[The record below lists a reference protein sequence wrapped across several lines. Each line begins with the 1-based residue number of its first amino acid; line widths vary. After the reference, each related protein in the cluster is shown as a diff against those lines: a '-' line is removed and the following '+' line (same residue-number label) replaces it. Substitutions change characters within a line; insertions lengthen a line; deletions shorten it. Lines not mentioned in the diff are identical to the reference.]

1 MPNPLSL
8 VLVHG
13 AFVDGSG
20 WRQVHDVLADRG
32 HEVIVVQNPTQSLD
46 GDVEVVIRAVA
57 LAKYPV
63 VLVGHSYGGAVIT
76 QAGNDPRVKSL
87 VYVAAFVP
95 DSGESVADLVANPP
109 AGTEPAPIV
118 ADNGW
123 LSLDRDR
130 FAGAFCADIPAAD
143 ARFLAASQASWG
155 GAAFAGSV
163 AAAAWRNKPSHYIV
177 ATQDRMIPPAAQRQM
192 AGRAGSA
199 ISEVAASHAVMIS
212 HAAEVADAIEAAGA
226 GLR

>member
-1 MPNPLSL
+1 MPAPLSF

-20 WRQVHDVLADRG
+20 WRQVHDVLAGRG
-32 HEVIVVQNPTQSLD
+32 HEVLVAQNPTHSLD
-46 GDVEVVIRAVA
+46 GDVEVVIRAIA
-57 LAKYPV
+57 LAKNPV

-109 AGTEPAPIV
+109 AGVEPAPIV
-118 ADNGW
+118 TDNGW

-130 FAGAFCADIPAAD
+130 FAEAFCADIPAAD

-155 GAAFAGSV
+155 GQAFAGSV
-163 AAAAWRNKPSHYIV
+163 AAAAWRTKPSHYIV
-177 ATQDRMIPPAAQRQM
+177 AAQDRMIPPAAQKQM
-192 AGRAGSA
+192 AERAGSG
-199 ISEVAASHAVMIS
+199 ISEIAASHAVMIS

>member
-1 MPNPLSL
+1 MSAPLSF

-20 WRQVHDVLADRG
+20 WRQVHDVLTGQG
-32 HEVIVVQNPTQSLD
+32 HEVLVAQNPTHSLD
-46 GDVEVVIRAVA
+46 GDVEVVIRAIA
-57 LAKYPV
+57 LAKNPV

-109 AGTEPAPIV
+109 AGVEPAPIV
-118 ADNGW
+118 TDNGW

-130 FAGAFCADIPAAD
+130 FAEAFCADIPAAD

-155 GAAFAGSV
+155 GQAFAGSV
-163 AAAAWRNKPSHYIV
+163 AAAAWRTKPSHYIV
-177 ATQDRMIPPAAQRQM
+177 AAQDRMIPPAAQKQM
-192 AGRAGSA
+192 AERAGSG
-199 ISEVAASHAVMIS
+199 ISEIAASHAVMIS

>member
-1 MPNPLSL
+1 MPAPLSF

-20 WRQVHDVLADRG
+20 WRQVHDVLAGRG
-32 HEVIVVQNPTQSLD
+32 HEVLVAQNPTHSLD
-46 GDVEVVIRAVA
+46 GDVEVVIRAIA
-57 LAKYPV
+57 LAKNPV

-109 AGTEPAPIV
+109 AGVEPAPIV

-130 FAGAFCADIPAAD
+130 FAEAFCADIPAAD

-155 GAAFAGSV
+155 GQAFAGSV
-163 AAAAWRNKPSHYIV
+163 AAAAWRTKPSHYIV
-177 ATQDRMIPPAAQRQM
+177 AAQDRMIPPAAQKQM
-192 AGRAGSA
+192 AERAGSG
-199 ISEVAASHAVMIS
+199 ISEIAASHAVMIS
-212 HAAEVADAIEAAGA
+212 HAAEVADAIEAACA

>member
-1 MPNPLSL
+1 MPAPLSF

-20 WRQVHDVLADRG
+20 WRQVHDVLAGRG
-32 HEVIVVQNPTQSLD
+32 HEVLVAQNPTHSLD
-46 GDVEVVIRAVA
+46 GDVEVVIRAIA
-57 LAKYPV
+57 LAKNPV

-109 AGTEPAPIV
+109 AGVEPAPIV

-130 FAGAFCADIPAAD
+130 FAEAFCADIPAAD

-155 GAAFAGSV
+155 GQAFAGSV
-163 AAAAWRNKPSHYIV
+163 AAAAWRTKPSHYIV
-177 ATQDRMIPPAAQRQM
+177 AAQDRMIPPAAQKQM
-192 AGRAGSA
+192 AERAGSG
-199 ISEVAASHAVMIS
+199 ISEIAASHAVMIS

>member
-1 MPNPLSL
+1 MSAPLSF

-13 AFVDGSG
+13 AFVDGAG
-20 WRQVHDVLADRG
+20 WRQVHDVLTGRG
-32 HEVIVVQNPTQSLD
+32 HQVLVAQNPTHSLD
-46 GDVEVVIRAVA
+46 GDVEVVIRAIA
-57 LAKYPV
+57 LAKNPV

-109 AGTEPAPIV
+109 AGVEPAPIV

-130 FAGAFCADIPAAD
+130 FAAAFCADIPAAD

-163 AAAAWRNKPSHYIV
+163 AAAAWRNKPSHHIV
-177 ATQDRMIPPAAQRQM
+177 ATQDRMIPPAAQKQM
-192 AGRAGSA
+192 AERAGSG
-199 ISEVAASHAVMIS
+199 ISEIAASHAVMIS